1 MLTCWY
7 KDKRLEWSGGLYW
20 LSEVVVG
27 GSPSRNMGS
36 LALSSQLRF
45 QYQEEF
51 SSC

>member
-1 MLTCWY
+1 MLTCGY
-7 KDKRLEWSGGLYW
+7 KDKCLEWSEGLCW

-36 LALSSQLRF
+36 LALSSQPCF
-45 QYQEEF
+45 QYQAEF